1 MPYPA
6 RLLDTFQ
13 GRTTLSA
20 PFPVCTGV
28 PLNAITPRLCLRR
41 LVLTNSTSLAP
52 PQAAGLVRSVAR
64 PLQIANAPLVCNLV
78 PSVLPEK
85 NGEKRG
91 AWGRAILRAHAREFL
106 AAPRPERPVGRKTV
120 TFPIAVGSDIAY
132 RSVGADGERSRQRQ
146 RSATDAA
153 HPLRVHIGPF
163 GNRRVRRRF
172 P

>member
-13 GRTTLSA
+13 GRTTLSV
-20 PFPVCTGV
+20 PFSVCTGV
-28 PLNAITPRLCLRR
+28 PLNAVTPRLCLRR

-91 AWGRAILRAHAREFL
+91 AWGRAILRAHARDFYLTPCRAQNCNFPYSCWFRCFL
-106 AAPRPERPVGRKTV
+106 QVCRGRCGHRPLQTCAKNEQGGQRRP
-120 TFPIAVGSDIAY
+120 
-132 RSVGADGERSRQRQ
+132 
-146 RSATDAA
+146 
-153 HPLRVHIGPF
+153 PLQMFTI
-163 GNRRVRRRF
+163 
-172 P
+172 